1 MPELSMAPLP
11 SSSAARGTHPP
22 GPRRASS
29 RSYRIRSPRSRQQTG
44 FSSPSNVYP
53 RSSGC
58 TSRQVSAKS
67 GSSSPRTQFSSSPG
81 PSAGSGRRQ
90 SPHVFSSSKLKSPQ
104 RTAPSYSRRHRE
116 ASSSC
121 WRRQGALLSDSR
133 CVVATT
139 RPGHLPPQRTHS
151 RARPMREGSGRAP
164 NVGSRSW
171 RMRGGPVDR
180 RQGLAAAHGLGEG
193 RHDLLEARH
202 VGRGGQHLPEQS
214 RLALRGADGVEPH
227 VPGHHSQARRGPC
240 GQSPRG
246 RDRLLIE
253 EQSRPRHVAADRRHQ
268 QMHAPEG
275 RQQPA
280 RKTGAMA

>member
-171 RMRGGPVDR
+171 RTAGRPGRPPPGPRSCARPRRRPARPPGGTPR
-180 RQGLAAAHGLGEG
+180 RARRTAPPGAEPPGAPRRRRRRTTRSRSPLAGTTGAVRPEP
-193 RHDLLEARH
+193 ARP
-202 VGRGGQHLPEQS
+202 RPPPD
-214 RLALRGADGVEPH
+214 RGA
-227 VPGHHSQARRGPC
+227 VPATARR
-240 GQSPRG
+240 S
-246 RDRLLIE
+246 
-253 EQSRPRHVAADRRHQ
+253 
-268 QMHAPEG
+268 
-275 RQQPA
+275 
-280 RKTGAMA
+280 